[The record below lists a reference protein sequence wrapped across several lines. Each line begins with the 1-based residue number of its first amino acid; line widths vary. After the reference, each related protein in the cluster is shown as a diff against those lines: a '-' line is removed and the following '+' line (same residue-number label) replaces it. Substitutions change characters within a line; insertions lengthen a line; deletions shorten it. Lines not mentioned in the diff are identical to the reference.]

1 MNAMNAINAIN
12 DQKNNATTCNQ
23 QPNGGGKVTP
33 AHYEEL
39 EELQLE
45 SVAGGTLKPPR
56 YETPD
61 PVCVNGVW
69 YGLEERIAEATG
81 PLSRGLEIWEERER
95 RARERYGLK
104 EEEKEER
111 NVGINTLPGEG
122 DYSLVP
128 GNGLMV

>member
-45 SVAGGTLKPPR
+45 SVAGG
-56 YETPD
+56 
-61 PVCVNGVW
+61 
-69 YGLEERIAEATG
+69 
-81 PLSRGLEIWEERER
+81 WEKKT
-95 RARERYGLK
+95 AA
-104 EEEKEER
+104 EKEKEKLNSWR
-111 NVGINTLPGEG
+111 EAYNFLNAIQRK
-122 DYSLVP
+122 YS
-128 GNGLMV
+128 GK

>member
-45 SVAGGTLKPPR
+45 SVIGG
-56 YETPD
+56 
-61 PVCVNGVW
+61 
-69 YGLEERIAEATG
+69 
-81 PLSRGLEIWEERER
+81 
-95 RARERYGLK
+95 
-104 EEEKEER
+104 
-111 NVGINTLPGEG
+111 
-122 DYSLVP
+122 
-128 GNGLMV
+128 

>member
-45 SVAGGTLKPPR
+45 SVAGGEKKSDKKQQKA
-56 YETPD
+56 TPT
-61 PVCVNGVW
+61 
-69 YGLEERIAEATG
+69 R
-81 PLSRGLEIWEERER
+81 EIKCLLYIE
-95 RARERYGLK
+95 
-104 EEEKEER
+104 
-111 NVGINTLPGEG
+111 NVG
-122 DYSLVP
+122 
-128 GNGLMV
+128 

>member
-45 SVAGGTLKPPR
+45 SVAGGPSGYRGPAQGGTR
-56 YETPD
+56 RPD
-61 PVCVNGVW
+61 G
-69 YGLEERIAEATG
+69 GAGEK
-81 PLSRGLEIWEERER
+81 RER
-95 RARERYGLK
+95 WKTKREEVKCCVDGC
-104 EEEKEER
+104 
-111 NVGINTLPGEG
+111 
-122 DYSLVP
+122 
-128 GNGLMV
+128 

>member
-45 SVAGGTLKPPR
+45 SVTGARWGWWYSFWGSQSGGRKKILKK
-56 YETPD
+56 
-61 PVCVNGVW
+61 G
-69 YGLEERIAEATG
+69 
-81 PLSRGLEIWEERER
+81 
-95 RARERYGLK
+95 K
-104 EEEKEER
+104 
-111 NVGINTLPGEG
+111 
-122 DYSLVP
+122 
-128 GNGLMV
+128 